1 MKQNDERLP
10 LGIVVEKR
18 KVDNPWIDHAWK
30 PVAVVA
36 GAAEQDPRGHW
47 KEMGHGDGWTQYL
60 AGTLQMGL
68 FRKET
73 EAYKVNLSQHPP
85 SVFVVLRRRDDPA
98 MAHEFFPF
106 FVTASPYEAQDFLDA
121 GEDIVERVPMPDSV
135 IAFVE
140 TFISEFHV
148 EEEFHKRK
156 RKRYEVDKL
165 GFGKKGPET
174 IN

>member
-1 MKQNDERLP
+1 MKQNEERLP

-18 KVDNPWIDHAWK
+18 KLDNPWIDHTWK

-36 GAAEQDPRGHW
+36 GAQEQDPRGPW
-47 KEMGHGDGWTQYL
+47 KEMGHGDSWIQYL
-60 AGTLQMGL
+60 AGTLYMGL

-73 EAYKVNLSQHPP
+73 EAYKINLAQHPP
-85 SVFVVLRRRDDPA
+85 CVFVILRRRDDPT
-98 MAHEFFPF
+98 MPHEFYPF

-140 TFISEFHV
+140 TFVAEFHV

-156 RKRYEVDKL
+156 RKRYEVDRL
-165 GFGKKGPET
+165 GFGKKGPES